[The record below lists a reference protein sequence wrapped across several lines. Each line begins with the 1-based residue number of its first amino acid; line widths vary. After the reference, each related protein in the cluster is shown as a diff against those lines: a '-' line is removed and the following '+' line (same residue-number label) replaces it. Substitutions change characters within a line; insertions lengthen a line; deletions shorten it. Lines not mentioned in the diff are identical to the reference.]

1 MIQAVKD
8 KIIVEEMIRA
18 KTSGGLVIPDS
29 AVIDPQSYGRVV
41 SVGAEVQ
48 SLDIAEGDIL
58 TFHIRGGMAAVFKNQ
73 AFRII
78 KYDEV
83 YGKVTDPEIIE
94 ELDII
99 KIGAVPDKKESPI
112 IVE

>member
-1 MIQAVKD
+1 MV
-8 KIIVEEMIRA
+8 RA
-18 KTSGGLVIPDS
+18 KTSGGIVIPDS
-29 AVIDPQSYGRVV
+29 AIIDPQSYGRVL

-48 SLDIAEGDIL
+48 SLDIVEGDVL
-58 TFHIRGGMAAVFKNQ
+58 TFHTRGGMAAVFKKQ

-94 ELDII
+94 ELDIV
-99 KIGAVPDKKESPI
+99 KMGAVEEKKESPI
-112 IVE
+112 IIE